1 MPSPTAADGVPS
13 ICLLN
18 AGAYIHVAGDQFT
31 QAANL
36 NPSRGEVARPTAS
49 IRPAP
54 TPPASLKPIRPYAFT
69 LTPPPRPFPVAG

>member
-1 MPSPTAADGVPS
+1 MPSPTAADGVLS

-18 AGAYIHVAGDQFT
+18 AGAYIHWHVAGDQFK

-49 IRPAP
+49 IHPAP
-54 TPPASLKPIRPYAFT
+54 TPLARFAE
-69 LTPPPRPFPVAG
+69 A